1 MEAEYTQQKTV
12 TDAEAEHM
20 CNILIETYNTSI
32 IDYFDPSLK
41 HALMEEALKCSS
53 TNDIS
58 NGRKREVLAS
68 LIRNKQQLSKID
80 PSKVHFVGGPHNI
93 TYHWSTNY
101 KKAVYIWGEIHD
113 EKVDCPILPKVI
125 KTTNIENFL
134 LDHIENQIAFTD
146 FFLEMPAYIIPHGYP
161 EYGPNKRRLNILRI
175 LFKKCIGPERTA
187 PENASSCNSS
197 RMHFFDIR
205 KGEVKGGTNSAS
217 LFEFDIQKFLIEY
230 EYFNKDIDKH
240 GDFVHNRLFLNI
252 INNFVKRW
260 NHFFEFFK
268 NFSNNEP
275 NTKLNHKK
283 FWYDQIYNST
293 ILKKEMDVMDDDVKP
308 LLNRFIKKEL
318 DDLLDKGYEGVST
331 HSDNVLKVNYM
342 IDNYL
347 NIGSLAIRS
356 TDIKSIKESINHIY
370 IRGTLHFNCLI
381 IDAYLLARIFKK
393 FNIDSKPRTTDEPEK
408 AHNIIIYA
416 GNLHSQRYRKF
427 LKYLGF
433 RQVESAGDLEKP
445 QLHMRNCVLL
455 SGITQPFFSKY
466 PYGEKDDEVN
476 SDYSG
481 LQDEFNSFNSV
492 FHFDTKTIPEF
503 SIFEEPV
510 VPTDLLEYVSVNHL
524 KKQKIE
530 DTNPIDPSESTRARN
545 FYAVDK
551 AVKEETIRRVNVLRK
566 DVMEI
571 INRLRQSAG
580 DQVIT
585 QSSALD
591 VASRLGYKINITAK
605 FLSPSDDFVLD
616 VITLS
621 DDLIKPYF
629 GKYKTSPNT
638 SVSVEI
644 EAP

>member
-1 MEAEYTQQKTV
+1 MEAEYTQQKTA

-41 HALMEEALKCSS
+41 HALMKEALKCSS
-53 TNDIS
+53 ENDMS

-68 LIRNKQQLSKID
+68 LIRNKQQLSEKQEKLKLNLDPFKID

-101 KKAVYIWGEIHD
+101 KKAVYIWGEMHD
-113 EKVDCPILPKVI
+113 EKVDCPINLPKGI

-134 LDHIENQIAFTD
+134 LDHIKNQIAFTD
-146 FFLEMPAYIIPHGYP
+146 FYLEMSAYIIPHGYP
-161 EYGPNKRRLNILRI
+161 EYSYSKSRINILRS

-205 KGEVKGGTNSAS
+205 QGEVKGGTNSAS
-217 LFEFDIQKFLIEY
+217 LFEYDIQKFLKNINIEY
-230 EYFNKDIDKH
+230 EYHKH
-240 GDFVHNRLFLNI
+240 EDVVHNRLFLDK
-252 INNFVKRW
+252 INKFVKRW

-318 DDLLDKGYEGVST
+318 DDLLDKGYEGLST

-342 IDNYL
+342 IDNYF
-347 NIGSLAIRS
+347 NIGSVVIRY
-356 TDIKSIKESINHIY
+356 TDIKSIKESIYNIF
-370 IRGTLHFNCLI
+370 IIGTLHFNCLI
-381 IDAYLLARIFKK
+381 IDAYLLARVFKK
-393 FNIDSKPRTTDEPEK
+393 FNIDSKPRTTDEPAK

-445 QLHMRNCVLL
+445 KSDMTNCVMI

-466 PYGEKDDEVN
+466 PYGEKDHEVN

-503 SIFEEPV
+503 NIFEQPVVPTDLLKYVSVNYSIFEQPV

-524 KKQKIE
+524 KRKIG
-530 DTNPIDPSESTRARN
+530 DTNPIEPSKSTRAPN
-545 FYAVDK
+545 FYTVDK
-551 AVKEETIRRVNVLRK
+551 AVKE
-566 DVMEI
+566 
-571 INRLRQSAG
+571 
-580 DQVIT
+580 
-585 QSSALD
+585 
-591 VASRLGYKINITAK
+591 
-605 FLSPSDDFVLD
+605 
-616 VITLS
+616 
-621 DDLIKPYF
+621 
-629 GKYKTSPNT
+629 
-638 SVSVEI
+638 
-644 EAP
+644 